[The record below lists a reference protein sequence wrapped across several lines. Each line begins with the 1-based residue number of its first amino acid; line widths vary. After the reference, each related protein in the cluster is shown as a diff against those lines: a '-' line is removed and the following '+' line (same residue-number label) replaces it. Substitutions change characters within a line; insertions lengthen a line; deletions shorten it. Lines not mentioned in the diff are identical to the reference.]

1 MDQMAIAKYL
11 AQGLTQEQ
19 VAAIVGCTPSYISQL
34 VAQDDIKEL
43 VEVEQKRIQA
53 EKENTQEE
61 QEYSGLEKKARVYL
75 SDNMPFAEYKDVLKL
90 LEILNRRKEKPVPQ
104 MINNTQI
111 NVTRLSVPAAA
122 MPEFVVNAQNE
133 IIGIGEK
140 SLAPM
145 SSAGVREMFTNIK
158 EKAQKEL
165 ANKGKEKEID
175 DITAIVDLDKQ
186 ERAGTVETGAGT

>member
-1 MDQMAIAKYL
+1 
-11 AQGLTQEQ
+11 
-19 VAAIVGCTPSYISQL
+19 
-34 VAQDDIKEL
+34 
-43 VEVEQKRIQA
+43 
-53 EKENTQEE
+53 
-61 QEYSGLEKKARVYL
+61 
-75 SDNMPFAEYKDVLKL
+75 
-90 LEILNRRKEKPVPQ
+90 

-145 SSAGVREMFTNIK
+145 SSAGVREMFTSIK

-165 ANKGKEKEID
+165 VDKAKGKDIIENAAIIEDID
-175 DITAIVDLDKQ
+175 RPAAQ
-186 ERAGTVETGAGT
+186 Q